1 MRMTSLTISTSS
13 VKTLTRPSNMSAL
26 TLFITIIIIVA
37 AGSEAEVTSLPDY
50 DYDYNATF
58 GYTFYSNTSSE
69 DLEKF
74 LKNTSDFLDSQEDW
88 QEDHEEEASLTTATE
103 PYKTPGG
110 GVVVY
115 NAASLCV
122 CQDVMLM
129 FAVIVQL
136 HRSL

>member
-1 MRMTSLTISTSS
+1 
-13 VKTLTRPSNMSAL
+13 MSAL
-26 TLFITIIIIVA
+26 TLFIIIIIIMA

-50 DYDYNATF
+50 DYDYNSTF

-88 QEDHEEEASLTTATE
+88 QDHEEESTVTTATE
-103 PYKTPGG
+103 PYKTLGG
-110 GVVVY
+110 GVIIY

-122 CQDVMLM
+122 CLDVMLM

-136 HRSL
+136 HHSL